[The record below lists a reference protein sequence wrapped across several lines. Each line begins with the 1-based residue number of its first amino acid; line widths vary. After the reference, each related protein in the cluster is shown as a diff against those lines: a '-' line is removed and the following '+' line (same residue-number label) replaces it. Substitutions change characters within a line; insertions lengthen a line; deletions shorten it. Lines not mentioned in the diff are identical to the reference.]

1 MNTEIK
7 KLKLNKQTLSV
18 LDDKALQNIKGGRN
32 LDASEASCTSG
43 QCNTS
48 CAKTKA
54 EEEAESFGK

>member
-1 MNTEIK
+1 MEIK

-32 LDASEASCTSG
+32 LDAAEASCTSG

-48 CAKTKA
+48 CAQTNA
-54 EEEAESFGK
+54 EEVAQ